1 MALKIF
7 RKKSE
12 YAFKLERILGFYP
25 KQISLYQQAFTHK
38 SMLMATKRPEYESN
52 ERLEFLGDAILDAI
66 ISDYIFRKFP
76 FKDEGFLTQLRS
88 KLVSRHFLN
97 NLATKIGLNEFIESN
112 LDRESKTVMG
122 DALEAL
128 IGAIYLDKGFKK
140 AEEFI
145 LIRLFEPHVVLEDVL
160 ETETDYKSRTIE
172 YAQKGKHK
180 IEFETEELGEANK
193 KFYKIKLFIDNQLVG
208 IGEAISKKMAEQIA
222 CEQFFKEKEEQ
233 PN

>member
-12 YAFKLERILGFYP
+12 YAFKLERILGFKP
-25 KQISLYQQAFTHK
+25 DRISLYEQAFTHK
-38 SMLMATKRPEYESN
+38 SMLLGTEKKAYESN
-52 ERLEFLGDAILDAI
+52 ERLEYLGDAILDAV
-66 ISDYIFRKFP
+66 ISAYIFKKFP

-97 NLATKIGLNEFIESN
+97 NLAYKIGLVTFIQSN
-112 LDRESKTVMG
+112 IDRESKTIMG

-140 AEEFI
+140 TEKFI
-145 LIRLFEPHVVLEDVL
+145 LHQLFEHHVIIEDVL
-160 ETETDYKSRTIE
+160 EKETDFKSRTIE

-180 IEFETEELGEANK
+180 IEFETEELGEVNK
-193 KFYKIKLFIDNQLVG
+193 RFYKTKLFIDNQLVG
-208 IGEAISKKMAEQIA
+208 VGEAANKKTSEQIA
-222 CEQFFKEKEEQ
+222 CEQFFNEKE
-233 PN
+233 N